1 MMTVF
6 LNGEKLNNN
15 NNMDN
20 ILEKIKREAG
30 LFGYIVEATEHQNV
44 YNIPGKLFNLEFNT
58 KTGNIL
64 LNMNKVERVMDEE
77 LAEEL
82 SEMRTLREDLQDLF
96 IK

>member
-20 ILEKIKREAG
+20 ILEKIEREAG

-44 YNIPGKLFNLEFNT
+44 
-58 KTGNIL
+58 
-64 LNMNKVERVMDEE
+64 
-77 LAEEL
+77 
-82 SEMRTLREDLQDLF
+82 
-96 IK
+96 